1 MDATDN
7 RLLATQYY
15 GCWVLDLYNRGRPH
29 TSLGPGIPDAPRD
42 RSHHSPMAIRSLI
55 TIEGSRSRFSADCTT
70 SIVSSRWPHEPTG
83 GRREFLRTTGS
94 TDALVVLLILCWVF
108 GNALAARDVS
118 QPAQSERD
126 YISTSRKIS
135 VVLH

>member
-29 TSLGPGIPDAPRD
+29 TSLGPGTPDAPRD

-55 TIEGSRSRFSADCTT
+55 TIEWSRSRFSADCTT

-83 GRREFLRTTGS
+83 GRREFLRTTPVSIRFWTGTS
-94 TDALVVLLILCWVF
+94 GDDELCAF
-108 GNALAARDVS
+108 ARRAIGLA
-118 QPAQSERD
+118 
-126 YISTSRKIS
+126 
-135 VVLH
+135 